1 MLIQS
6 FATSWPIIS
15 YIVSSRDDFFLYN
28 ENDSKIIIYNHGF
41 KNLRRENIKLA
52 LIPLSFNAK
61 YKNKNTI
68 FFIKN

>member
-41 KNLRRENIKLA
+41 KNLRRE
-52 LIPLSFNAK
+52 K
-61 YKNKNTI
+61 YKTGTYTN
-68 FFIKN
+68 